1 MNLLSCESLGHVSI
15 SVLPWSTTPLHLSL
29 VFYLFSVLHVG
40 CILLVGW
47 RARGLYFS
55 PALRWHL
62 LRTKGRSAM
71 LCMDPGNCKEW
82 KDAPGDSREFSA
94 DGRRTKPGGLFTTRS
109 AQVKATVIWG
119 RSARRARKRKSCKVV
134 FFKMGAPMT
143 WPPHLSHWFL
153 LIEAF
158 GSPWSSTSVIAPWI
172 TGRPD
177 AHIVLTSAVRSTVPL
192 FSSSKMEMDLI
203 ETELPDPEAS
213 FFFLFFC
220 CFGFLRFT
228 ICKSILLSCI
238 HWGNRCKLK
247 IRLAI

>member
-47 RARGLYFS
+47 RARGLYFT

-119 RSARRARKRKSCKVV
+119 RSARRARKGKSCKVV
-134 FFKMGAPMT
+134 YFKMGAPMT

-177 AHIVLTSAVRSTVPL
+177 AHIVLTLSGQP
-192 FSSSKMEMDLI
+192 FH
-203 ETELPDPEAS
+203 
-213 FFFLFFC
+213 FFLLQKWKWIWLKLSFQIQK
-220 CFGFLRFT
+220 LRFSF
-228 ICKSILLSCI
+228 CFFVVSGFSLLQFAKAFCSHAFI
-238 HWGNRCKLK
+238 EETD
-247 IRLAI
+247 AS

>member
-47 RARGLYFS
+47 RARGLYFT

-82 KDAPGDSREFSA
+82 KDAPGDSSEFSA

-119 RSARRARKRKSCKVV
+119 RSARRARKGKSCKVV
-134 FFKMGAPMT
+134 YFKMGAPMT

-158 GSPWSSTSVIAPWI
+158 GSPVVVNQRHRPLNNRKTRCSYSTD
-172 TGRPD
+172 T
-177 AHIVLTSAVRSTVPL
+177 VRSTVPL

-220 CFGFLRFT
+220 CFGFLPFT